1 MEYSRSARS
10 ASRKIVRN
18 ICRGTQHGIAQIWS
32 IRYRAIAEVRDTLNT
47 GTGPIKYRCAQTG
60 APLVLS
66 ENVPALST
74 FTWDSFGS
82 AHNCDFWDGVLVYQP
97 PF

>member
-1 MEYSRSARS
+1 MSTF
-10 ASRKIVRN
+10 
-18 ICRGTQHGIAQIWS
+18 TQA
-32 IRYRAIAEVRDTLNT
+32 V
-47 GTGPIKYRCAQTG
+47 
-60 APLVLS
+60 PLVLS
-66 ENVPALST
+66 EDVPALST